1 MRMWMVNPEY
11 MCRQHLLGEHLELHM
26 FVTSINKKMKL
37 TGFVKN
43 NLLEVSSLKS
53 RHEELVNE
61 MERRGYKHKTP
72 LIDFD
77 ASYLGDL
84 SLQKI
89 NISQSEKDL
98 FGRCDSC
105 KKLGLGASNLKN
117 EMLKQINLLNSLNP
131 NLKDRIGIKILSPQ
145 YTQSPVYVFESTKRK
160 KGDTDKDRVDYTI
173 QFFNAITNI
182 FPCQKIY
189 LYNSK
194 SVNYFEEKILSF
206 DETECFTL
214 KAVCEHSRL
223 LIEEYAS
230 KVVLNSI

>member
-1 MRMWMVNPEY
+1 MRMWMVDPKY

-61 MERRGYKHKTP
+61 MEMRGYKHKTP
-72 LIDFD
+72 LKDFD

-84 SLQKI
+84 ELQKI
-89 NISQSEKDL
+89 NIPQSEEEL
-98 FGRCDSC
+98 FNRCDKC
-105 KKLGLGASNLKN
+105 KELSLKVSNLKN

-131 NLKDRIGIKILSPQ
+131 NLKDRIGIKILSQQ
-145 YTQSPVYVFESTKRK
+145 YNKWSVHVFESTKRK
-160 KGDTDKDRVDYTI
+160 KGYTDKDRVDSTI
-173 QFFNAITNI
+173 KFFNAIKNI

-189 LYNSK
+189 LYNAK
-194 SVNYFEEKILSF
+194 F
-206 DETECFTL
+206 DEIGCFTL
-214 KAVCEHSRL
+214 KAVCKRSRL

-230 KVVLNSI
+230 QVVLNSI